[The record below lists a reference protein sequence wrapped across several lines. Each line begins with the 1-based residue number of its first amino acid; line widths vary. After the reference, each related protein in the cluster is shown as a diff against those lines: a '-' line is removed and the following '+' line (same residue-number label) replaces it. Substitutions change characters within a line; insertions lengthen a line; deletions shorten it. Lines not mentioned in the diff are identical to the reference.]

1 MQRDIV
7 GQISNFK
14 ISFNITQIQKIVV
27 CYKKCFANLF
37 WSNQPCRSELPRN
50 ERTVDEANGFRI
62 MLVYKK
68 TFKL

>member
-1 MQRDIV
+1 
-7 GQISNFK
+7 
-14 ISFNITQIQKIVV
+14 
-27 CYKKCFANLF
+27 
-37 WSNQPCRSELPRN
+37 LPRN